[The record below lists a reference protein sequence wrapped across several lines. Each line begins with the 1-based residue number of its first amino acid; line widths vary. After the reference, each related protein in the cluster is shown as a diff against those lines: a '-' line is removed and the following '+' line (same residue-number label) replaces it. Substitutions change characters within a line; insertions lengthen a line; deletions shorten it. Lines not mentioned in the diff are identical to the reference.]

1 MHYWLNAGEYV
12 FAEPLASAGLP
23 EIRRMQIAEKMAQ
36 TVSVVI
42 TDDLDGSPAAEA
54 MTFSFNGQGY
64 EINLAP
70 ANQAR
75 MREALLPFIEAGR
88 RVGQRKPA
96 RSARPRQD
104 LSAVR
109 AWASAQGLQ
118 VADRG
123 RISAEIMSKYEAA
136 TQG

>member
-1 MHYWLNAGEYV
+1 
-12 FAEPLASAGLP
+12 
-23 EIRRMQIAEKMAQ
+23 MAK

-42 TDDLDGSPAAEA
+42 TDDLDGSPDAEA

-64 EINLAP
+64 EIDLAR

-75 MREALLPFIEAGR
+75 MRESFRPFIEAGR
-88 RVGQRKPA
+88 RVGQRKLARTA
-96 RSARPRQD
+96 RSQQD

-118 VADRG
+118 VAERG
-123 RISAEIMSKYEAA
+123 RISAEVMSKYRAA
-136 TQG
+136 AAE